1 MHTVGELSELAG
13 VTVRT
18 LHHYDEVG
26 LLCPSERS
34 EAGYRLY
41 SYADVGRLQ
50 EIIVWRQLGFSL
62 AEIQRLLDDPGHD
75 RIQALRRQRELVEHE
90 LERLGATAR
99 ALDDAISAHQNGTR
113 LEVAKMFE
121 RFDPV
126 EYEAEVRERWGHTGA
141 YLESTRRT
149 AQYGE
154 QEWAQ
159 IRAESEQLVND
170 FAQLMAADEPATGEP
185 ARAVAERHR
194 QQISRRFYPCSPTM
208 HCGLAEMYI
217 SDQRF
222 TDNYE
227 RIAQGLAQYVHDAIL
242 ANAEHGRPAVSQ

>member
-1 MHTVGELSELAG
+1 
-13 VTVRT
+13 
-18 LHHYDEVG
+18 
-26 LLCPSERS
+26 
-34 EAGYRLY
+34 
-41 SYADVGRLQ
+41 
-50 EIIVWRQLGFSL
+50 
-62 AEIQRLLDDPGHD
+62 
-75 RIQALRRQRELVEHE
+75 
-90 LERLGATAR
+90 
-99 ALDDAISAHQNGTR
+99 
-113 LEVAKMFE
+113 
-121 RFDPV
+121 
-126 EYEAEVRERWGHTGA
+126 
-141 YLESTRRT
+141 
-149 AQYGE
+149 
-154 QEWAQ
+154 
-159 IRAESEQLVND
+159 VND